1 MATVNLCPYHWHS
14 SNTALSSVSYLA
26 TLLWRKDDE
35 GSFSP
40 KLRVR
45 IKDNNNSPHGK
56 FHRFLFPFSS
66 KFSDLK
72 FASYVLYKLPVLC
85 HVSHT
90 VSLGYLWFYNSVDD
104 RVTYASAPKWDGCE
118 HVLSSSRWMWSK
130 CRWRIN
136 SYPPALQTWEV
147 GVFWSP
153 LLPHKSCLVLAL
165 ALSTTFSCHWLAA
178 CERDPHET
186 TTISPR
192 VQVQFSFGTIYNIK
206 QELSN
211 KWAEFES

>member
-1 MATVNLCPYHWHS
+1 M
-14 SNTALSSVSYLA
+14 LSRVETSFYKPLGASLGH
-26 TLLWRKDDE
+26 LLRQ
-35 GSFSP
+35 
-40 KLRVR
+40 LVR
-45 IKDNNNSPHGK
+45 D
-56 FHRFLFPFSS
+56 
-66 KFSDLK
+66 
-72 FASYVLYKLPVLC
+72 LYKALLQPAC
-85 HVSHT
+85 T
-90 VSLGYLWFYNSVDD
+90 FYNSVDD
-104 RVTYASAPKWDGCE
+104 RITCTYASAPKWDGCE
-118 HVLSSSRWMWSK
+118 HVLSSFRWMWSK

-153 LLPHKSCLVLAL
+153 LLPHKSCLVLSL
-165 ALSTTFSCHWLAA
+165 AFSITFSCHWLAA
-178 CERDPHET
+178 CERNPHEK

>member
-1 MATVNLCPYHWHS
+1 MLSWVETSFNKPLGASLRHLSRQLVRDLCK
-14 SNTALSSVSYLA
+14 ALLQPA
-26 TLLWRKDDE
+26 CT
-35 GSFSP
+35 
-40 KLRVR
+40 
-45 IKDNNNSPHGK
+45 
-56 FHRFLFPFSS
+56 
-66 KFSDLK
+66 
-72 FASYVLYKLPVLC
+72 
-85 HVSHT
+85 
-90 VSLGYLWFYNSVDD
+90 FYNSVDD

-118 HVLSSSRWMWSK
+118 HVSK

-165 ALSTTFSCHWLAA
+165 ALSITFSCHWLAA
-178 CERDPHET
+178 CERNPHET

-192 VQVQFSFGTIYNIK
+192 VQVQFSFGTIYYIK

>member
-1 MATVNLCPYHWHS
+1 M
-14 SNTALSSVSYLA
+14 LSRVETSFYKPLGASLGH
-26 TLLWRKDDE
+26 LLRQ
-35 GSFSP
+35 
-40 KLRVR
+40 LVR
-45 IKDNNNSPHGK
+45 D
-56 FHRFLFPFSS
+56 
-66 KFSDLK
+66 
-72 FASYVLYKLPVLC
+72 LYKALLQPAC
-85 HVSHT
+85 T
-90 VSLGYLWFYNSVDD
+90 FYNSVDD
-104 RVTYASAPKWDGCE
+104 RITCTCASAPKWDGCE

-153 LLPHKSCLVLAL
+153 LLPHKSCLVLSL
-165 ALSTTFSCHWLAA
+165 AFSITFSCHWLAA
-178 CERDPHET
+178 CERNPHEK

-211 KWAEFES
+211 KWAKFES